1 MKISNTMAH
10 LTFAFAIFPIMPL
23 PHPLAFYRGASDV
36 VARWTW
42 LRMRILKI
50 DDYWTGRFYR
60 ICILFTPSHFREHGG
75 QSSTGGGVGI
85 DGFSEGTGS
94 IKLWS

>member
-36 VARWTW
+36 VARWTG
-42 LRMRILKI
+42 LRMRMLKYE
-50 DDYWTGRFYR
+50 D
-60 ICILFTPSHFREHGG
+60 CI
-75 QSSTGGGVGI
+75 VGLI
-85 DGFSEGTGS
+85 AFLLYS
-94 IKLWS
+94 IYPITLPRTRRTVVDWWWCGY